1 VRICVYAGSSMG
13 SRPEYRAAAAAL
25 GELLAAEGIGLVYG
39 GGSVGLMGTLAN
51 AVLAKG
57 GEVIGV
63 IPEALHAVGVA
74 HDGLS
79 ELRVVRTMH
88 ERKAAMAELSS
99 AFIALP
105 GGLGTFEE
113 VFEAWTWS
121 QLGVHAKPIAC
132 LNTGGFYDKLTQFL
146 DHVVAEDFLK
156 PVHRNVLIVEADP
169 AKLLSAVCRA
179 KIPFVPKWKGLE
191 KA

>member
-13 SRPEYRAAAAAL
+13 SRPEYREAARLL

-39 GGSVGLMGTLAN
+39 GGSIGLMGTIAN

-63 IPEALHAVGVA
+63 IPQALYDVGVSHA
-74 HDGLS
+74 GLS
-79 ELRVVRTMH
+79 ELRVVPSMH
-88 ERKAAMAELSS
+88 ERKAVMAELSS

-105 GGLGTFEE
+105 GGIGTFEE

-132 LNTGGFYDKLTQFL
+132 LNICGFYDRLTEFL

-156 PVHRNVLIVEADP
+156 PVHRNVLIVEEDP
-169 AKLLSAVCRA
+169 AKLLAAVRRA
-179 KIPFVPKWKGLE
+179 EIPFVPKWVGLE